1 MPRLASA
8 FLKSTTLLT
17 GVGWNMDQLVREK
30 LKLFQSHVQHMASQ
44 KYSLKAMKQLKFH
57 TLYIK

>member
-1 MPRLASA
+1 
-8 FLKSTTLLT
+8 
-17 GVGWNMDQLVREK
+17 MDQLVREK